1 MKSTLSILLALLML
15 VSLVP
20 FHALAENVEG
30 TEVEEQEQDQ
40 EVQEENKEE
49 TQKEAEEEKPD
60 EEEKAAEEE
69 AEEEI
74 EISQEEPKE
83 AVKASPVLTIK
94 FMEVRVASDAKE
106 EEYTENVVVFTDEND
121 ELGIQTT
128 VPRTHEGQI
137 RGRAFI
143 GWTNVKKSEFSK
155 SNSNRIYSANNTVID
170 VIAGE
175 NLSQGDTVTLYA
187 YYDGVVAKNVEI
199 MGHYVP
205 VPNDNVD
212 KHKYVFI
219 HDDLNKDNA
228 EGSLFN
234 GDIVVKSVEEEVRS
248 NEQKNSWGEDLSNF
262 AEGDRGSV
270 LKDKTITTY
279 YHPTI
284 EESTI
289 NFQSSFNMHKGI
301 ALLVS
306 RNGSWALSGSEVKL
320 EVRIP
325 EGMELANT
333 LENVEFDSHTFRI
346 KGVEATD
353 KDNNKINATIENNN
367 LSVENNTFNI
377 SFADGKG
384 KDVRNLK
391 LIVEPKK
398 RGTWDAQNPA
408 DNQEAINS
416 GIENLKATDIVKE
429 MHWNGRSAAH
439 ISRDKAKDLAE
450 SDGSIELDGSV
461 YGQILFSLNGT
472 DYPLGMRE
480 LKSNKLNFKFV
491 YPEVTFMKNTKDLG
505 DDTDQELGKIKGK
518 IEDAERTKLF
528 IGEDKF
534 AEDPTFT
541 KDGKELKFLGWNTKP
556 DGTGE
561 KFTAES
567 DLKRDIKVYAI
578 WEVKDEPEPKP
589 EPKPEPYDPGY
600 WYDPSPDYLNKK
612 PEPKLTKERTFDLYR
627 WYVKGNEGDFM
638 PYKGITRAEIAEI
651 FARALDYDKTY
662 FDDSHVNYP
671 DVDESAWYAKAVAR
685 VTNAGIFKGTDM
697 GNFEPTREITQGELI
712 STLKRFQKLN
722 DSMEN
727 IMTMRDDHWARA
739 EVNAAAKEGWLK
751 IYQDGTKA
759 FDADKVITREEVV
772 AIANKAFARPV
783 DQKYIDE
790 YIDSLKTFKDIN
802 KDMWSYYEILT
813 AANTYFVNY
822 DNKDSRYD
830 LWVNHATYDD
840 GPTTAIED
848 IKTYKEILNNDEYKT
863 NVDQVRFQ
871 RDLYR

>member
-1 MKSTLSILLALLML
+1 
-15 VSLVP
+15 
-20 FHALAENVEG
+20 
-30 TEVEEQEQDQ
+30 
-40 EVQEENKEE
+40 
-49 TQKEAEEEKPD
+49 
-60 EEEKAAEEE
+60 
-69 AEEEI
+69 
-74 EISQEEPKE
+74 
-83 AVKASPVLTIK
+83 
-94 FMEVRVASDAKE
+94 
-106 EEYTENVVVFTDEND
+106 
-121 ELGIQTT
+121 
-128 VPRTHEGQI
+128 
-137 RGRAFI
+137 
-143 GWTNVKKSEFSK
+143 
-155 SNSNRIYSANNTVID
+155 
-170 VIAGE
+170 
-175 NLSQGDTVTLYA
+175 
-187 YYDGVVAKNVEI
+187 
-199 MGHYVP
+199 
-205 VPNDNVD
+205 
-212 KHKYVFI
+212 
-219 HDDLNKDNA
+219 
-228 EGSLFN
+228 
-234 GDIVVKSVEEEVRS
+234 
-248 NEQKNSWGEDLSNF
+248 
-262 AEGDRGSV
+262 
-270 LKDKTITTY
+270 
-279 YHPTI
+279 
-284 EESTI
+284 
-289 NFQSSFNMHKGI
+289 
-301 ALLVS
+301 
-306 RNGSWALSGSEVKL
+306 
-320 EVRIP
+320 
-325 EGMELANT
+325 
-333 LENVEFDSHTFRI
+333 
-346 KGVEATD
+346 
-353 KDNNKINATIENNN
+353 
-367 LSVENNTFNI
+367 
-377 SFADGKG
+377 
-384 KDVRNLK
+384 
-391 LIVEPKK
+391 
-398 RGTWDAQNPA
+398 
-408 DNQEAINS
+408 
-416 GIENLKATDIVKE
+416 